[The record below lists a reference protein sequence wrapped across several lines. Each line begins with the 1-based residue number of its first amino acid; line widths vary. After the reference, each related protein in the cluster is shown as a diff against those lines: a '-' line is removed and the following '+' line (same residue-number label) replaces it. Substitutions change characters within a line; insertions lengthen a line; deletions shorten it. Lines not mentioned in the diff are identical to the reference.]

1 MAGKVSRRKLCMVH
15 LSDIEIFLASDKEA
29 APASDHNRIVLE
41 QFVWMSCVLQEPN
54 PKSTAIFVQEMDTE
68 MDR

>member
-29 APASDHNRIVLE
+29 ASASDHNKIVLE
-41 QFVWMSCVLQEPN
+41 QFVWMSCV
-54 PKSTAIFVQEMDTE
+54 S
-68 MDR
+68 